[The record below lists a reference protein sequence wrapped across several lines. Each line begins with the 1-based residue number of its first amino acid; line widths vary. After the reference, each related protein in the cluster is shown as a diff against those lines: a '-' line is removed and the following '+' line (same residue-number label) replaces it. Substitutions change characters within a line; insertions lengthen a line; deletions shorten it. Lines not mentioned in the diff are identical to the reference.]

1 MSIFKKKDEDD
12 EYEYDD
18 EELEELESRKP
29 NPRKFKD
36 LKPENKKKRKE
47 PPKPWGRR
55 ERLIV
60 FYVFLATVVI
70 AAGLAVSARNWKLPG
85 LPRISLPSFDFFKE
99 ETIIV
104 GKKPASREDQEKAR
118 KAKDAFKETT
128 RDLSGLYSFLI
139 IDLEKDISYGSSETS
154 IMQAASLI
162 KLPTLVALY
171 LEAEKGNIDL
181 ETKYTLKQS
190 DKLPGS
196 GSLSG
201 KPAGTVLTYRDLAR
215 LMGKQSDNTAF
226 GIIRRA
232 LGDEKINEVTTG
244 IGMTKTS
251 LTENTTTPEDIGLF
265 FKKLWKKEIVS
276 DDSRDEILGYL
287 TDTIYENW
295 IVAGVPDD
303 IRVAHKY
310 GRELHVV
317 NDAGIVF
324 SKYPFVLVIMADGVV
339 EREADETIPKI
350 AEKLF
355 NIQTGKD

>member
-1 MSIFKKKDEDD
+1 MSIFKKKDEDE

-18 EELEELESRKP
+18 EELEERKP

-47 PPKPWGRR
+47 PVKPWGRR

-60 FYVFLATVVI
+60 FYAFLATVVL
-70 AAGLAVSARNWKLPG
+70 AAGLAISARNWKLPG
-85 LPRISLPSFDFFKE
+85 LPRISFPSFNLFKE
-99 ETIIV
+99 ETIVV
-104 GKKPASREDQEKAR
+104 GKKPASREDQEKAK
-118 KAKDAFKETT
+118 KAKEKFKEVTK
-128 RDLSGLYSFLI
+128 DLSGLYSFLI
-139 IDLEKDISYGSSETS
+139 IDLEKDISYGTAETNT
-154 IMQAASLI
+154 MQAASLI
-162 KLPTLVALY
+162 KLPTLAALY

-181 ETKYTLKQS
+181 EAKYTLKQS
-190 DKLPGS
+190 DKLPGA

-226 GIIRRA
+226 GIVRRL
-232 LGDEKINEVTTG
+232 LGDEKINQVTAE

-251 LTENTTTPEDIGLF
+251 LAENTTTPQDIGLF

-276 DDSRDEILGYL
+276 DDSRDEILGFI

-324 SKYPFVLVIMADGVV
+324 SKYPFVLVVMSDGVV
-339 EREADETIPKI
+339 EREADEVIPKI
-350 AEKLF
+350 AERLF